1 MKIAYFDC
9 FSGISGDMV
18 LGALV
23 DAGCPL
29 ASLEAELRR
38 LPLTGWKIS
47 AAKARRGA
55 VTATRVEVETTEHH
69 HHRSLGTI
77 LQLIDQ
83 ASLPPRVADR
93 ARRIFCR
100 LGEAEAR
107 VHDVPIEN
115 VHFHEVGA
123 VDAIVDIVGA
133 CIGFELLGVE
143 EFSCSALNLG
153 DGRVETQHGI
163 LPVPAPAT
171 AELLR
176 GAPAYSSGIQRELV
190 TPTGAAIASTL
201 ASRFGALPPMTVA
214 AIGYGAGAAELP
226 GQPNVLRLFVGESA
240 AQGAGEPWDDAIV
253 VLEANLDDMNPQI
266 YGYFVERAL
275 QAGALDVFATA
286 VQMKKNRPGQLV
298 TLLCEPAAVDRL
310 TDLIFRETTTIGV
323 RSYTARRR
331 TLQRESIPVET
342 PLGRIRMKVSRLNG
356 HVLNV
361 APEYEDCQRVA
372 AEHGVPLKQVLAEAA
387 FQFQKLFAIDRK
399 AENNAERDPE
409 EPRGSR

>member
-23 DAGCPL
+23 HAGCTL

-47 AAKARRGA
+47 AAKVRRGA
-55 VTATRVEVETTEHH
+55 IMATRVEVETTEHH

-100 LGEAEAR
+100 LSEAEAR

-153 DGRVETQHGI
+153 EGRVETQHGI

-201 ASRFGALPPMTVA
+201 ASRFGALPPMAVA

-226 GQPNVLRLFVGESA
+226 GQPNVLRLFIGESA
-240 AQGAGEPWDDAIV
+240 VQGAGEPWDDAIV

-298 TLLCEPAAVDRL
+298 TLLCEAAAVDRL